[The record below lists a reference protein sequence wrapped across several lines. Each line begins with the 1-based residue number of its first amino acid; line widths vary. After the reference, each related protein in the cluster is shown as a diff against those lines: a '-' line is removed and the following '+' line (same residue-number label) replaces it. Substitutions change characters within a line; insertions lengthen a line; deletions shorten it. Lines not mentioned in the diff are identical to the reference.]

1 MYPPHLS
8 SAPPVRT
15 MSVWRT
21 LLLLAGASL
30 LTVAVLFP
38 SMLLGRGLPLSN
50 EYGLSDLFD
59 VNLPLR
65 AWTAAQLRAGHF
77 PVWYPGAYGGIPLFS
92 LPEAAPAYP
101 FSTLFYLL
109 FPPVAATAWSLV
121 AHLMLA
127 GVGAGL
133 VARRL
138 GASLSG
144 QVLAAVVISGG
155 LWLPEHARQLN
166 LVHAAAWVPWLW
178 LALERWLRAP
188 TLREGAI
195 LGLVGGLLGLAGHAQ
210 ILHHSIIA
218 LGVWALYRLIVLHRG
233 GHATRAELLH
243 RAGTLALAAVVGLLI
258 AAPALLPVAEL
269 AGMATRADNAG
280 FQRRFPP
287 HPGFLA
293 TLLRPMLFGDPTL
306 GPLAEGLVWWE
317 EALYVGLLPLVLAVG
332 WLALAGR
339 NRRQRRVWIGL
350 IVLSVIALLLA
361 YAPAWAPAG
370 GVARLLPGASQ
381 FRFSQRYLWFV
392 TLVFAVGAGLGLTA
406 LERWIAQRAQAG
418 TQRWMRWAPAL
429 VLLLTV
435 ADLRLTIPRVCPVGD
450 PSPQIARSA
459 VLDLPA
465 LAGEP
470 EAGRWSER
478 FATYSRRRLTQDA
491 VYAAHAWSGP
501 QEPYGAMRAGMI
513 GQYPSLWGWGNIQGY
528 LGLTPRWAALATSDQ
543 HVSGIAWNL
552 EDPEGKPLPE
562 ERLGLW
568 LGWTG
573 TLGARWITSAVPL
586 KHPLLRAAG
595 AAPTPSG
602 SSAYLYENRAW
613 TGAAWIAHGGAV
625 APVERDLLRYLAFRG
640 PAQNRLMA
648 LQAPIPEP
656 IQPLPSGAQS
666 TLNVSGDPATGRLH
680 VSGSAGAAGLAII
693 NMDWHPRWRALRSG
707 REIRSYR
714 VNLAQVG
721 VPVQAGAVEFDLRF
735 DDRLERG
742 CVAACLVGLLLGLGT
757 PLLARKTRP
766 RMAAQAAFSAAQP
779 SRAEMA

>member
-1 MYPPHLS
+1 MLPPHVS
-8 SAPPVRT
+8 SAPPARVI
-15 MSVWRT
+15 SVWRAV
-21 LLLLAGASL
+21 LILAGASL

-77 PVWYPGAYGGIPLFS
+77 PVWYPGTYGGVPLFS

-121 AHLMLA
+121 AHLVLA
-127 GVGAGL
+127 GVGTGL

-144 QVLAAVVISGG
+144 QILAAMVISGG
-155 LWLPEHARQLN
+155 LWLPEHFRQLN
-166 LVHAAAWVPWLW
+166 LVQAAAWVPWLW
-178 LALERWLRAP
+178 LALDRWLASP
-188 TLREGAI
+188 TLRQGAL

-210 ILHHSIIA
+210 ILHHAVTA
-218 LGVWALYRLIVLHRG
+218 LGVWALYRLIVQHRD
-233 GHATRAELLH
+233 GHATRAELLQ
-243 RAGTLALAAVVGLLI
+243 RAGTLTVAAVVGLLI

-280 FQRRFPP
+280 FQHRFPP

-293 TLLRPMLFGDPTL
+293 TLLRPTLFGDPTL
-306 GPLAEGLVWWE
+306 GPVAEGLVWWE
-317 EALYVGLLPLVLAVG
+317 EALYVGLLPLALALG

-339 NRRQRRVWIGL
+339 SRQQRGVWIGL
-350 IVLSVIALLLA
+350 ILLAVTALVLA

-370 GVARLLPGASQ
+370 GVARLLPGAAQ

-392 TLVFAVGAGLGLTA
+392 TLALAVSAGLGLTA
-406 LERWIAQRAQAG
+406 LERWATLRAPAGAQQ
-418 TQRWMRWAPAL
+418 WVRWAPAL
-429 VLLLTV
+429 VLLLTL
-435 ADLRLTIPRVCPVGD
+435 ADFRLAVPRVCPVGD
-450 PSPQIARSA
+450 PSPQLARSA

-470 EAGRWSER
+470 EAGRWSQR

-491 VYAAHAWSGP
+491 VYAARAWSGP
-501 QEPYGAMRAGMI
+501 QEPYGAMRAGMV

-543 HVSGIAWNL
+543 HASGIAWNL

-562 ERLGLW
+562 ERMALW

-573 TLGARWITSAVPL
+573 TLGARWITSSVPL
-586 KHPLLRAAG
+586 THPLLRAAG
-595 AAPTPSG
+595 TASTPAG
-602 SSAYLYENRAW
+602 STTYLYENRAW

-640 PAQNRLMA
+640 PAQNRLVA

-656 IQPLPSGAQS
+656 LQPLPAGGQS
-666 TLNVSGDPATGRLH
+666 MLNVSGDPATGRLH
-680 VSGSAGAAGLAII
+680 VSGSAGAAGLAIV
-693 NMDWHPRWRALRSG
+693 NMDWHPRWRVIQSG
-707 REIRSYR
+707 RETRPYR
-714 VNLAQVG
+714 VNLAQIG
-721 VPVQAGAVEFDLRF
+721 VPVQAGPVEFDLRF

-742 CVAACLVGLLLGLGT
+742 SLAACLTGLLLGFGT
-757 PLLARKTRP
+757 LLFARKTSP
-766 RMAAQAAFSAAQP
+766 RKAAQAAFSSAPAGH
-779 SRAEMA
+779 AEMA